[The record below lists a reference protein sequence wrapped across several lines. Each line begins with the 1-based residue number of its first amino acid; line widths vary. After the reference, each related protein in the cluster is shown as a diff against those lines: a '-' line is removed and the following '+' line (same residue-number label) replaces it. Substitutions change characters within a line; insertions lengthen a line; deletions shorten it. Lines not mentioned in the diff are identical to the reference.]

1 MPVLPLMVAWAI
13 LWLNMDND
21 VGRDIERFFF
31 IKFFN
36 QYLGSMKL
44 LISSSHSVSDLV
56 WRHTG
61 WNVAIG
67 TIALNYSGGE

>member
-1 MPVLPLMVAWAI
+1 ML
-13 LWLNMDND
+13 D
-21 VGRDIERFFF
+21 VTLSAFFFF

-61 WNVAIG
+61 
-67 TIALNYSGGE
+67 